1 MIDALQQ
8 GHTSD
13 SITLEVNRIDGAM
26 ETIRISRIDL
36 EAPWRWLSAGWSD
49 LMAVPQVGL
58 VYGAVFAL
66 ISVGLWWGLSSM
78 GWQSA
83 MLALAGGFLLIG
95 PILAVGLYEVSR
107 QRALGFHPKFS
118 DVVFVGTRSLD
129 QLALLGLGLVLLFM
143 IWVELAFL
151 LFMMFFGDR
160 PFPPLDEFIPRLLLT
175 WGGVMLLTVGTIVGA
190 CLAAIVFS
198 FSVIS
203 APMLISRPVG
213 VSSAVFASLNAILL
227 NLKPMALWALL
238 IAGFMA
244 IGIATLCIGLIVL
257 FPLIG
262 HASWHAYKETVDV
275 LDEAA
280 EPS

>member
-1 MIDALQQ
+1 MIDALQH
-8 GHTSD
+8 GHAGD
-13 SITLEVNRIDGAM
+13 SITLEVNRVDGAM
-26 ETIRISRIDL
+26 ETIRISRVDL

-58 VYGAVFAL
+58 LYGAVFAVV
-66 ISVGLWWGLSSM
+66 SVGLWWGLSSM

-83 MLALAGGFLLIG
+83 MLALAGGFMLIG

-107 QRALGFHPKFS
+107 QRALGIQPTLG
-118 DVVFVGTRSLD
+118 DVVFAGARSLD
-129 QLALLGLGLVLLFM
+129 QLALLGLGLVLLYM

-160 PFPPLDEFIPRLLLT
+160 PFPPLDEFIPRLLFS
-175 WGGVMLLTVGTIVGA
+175 WSGVTLLVVGTIVGA
-190 CLAAIVFS
+190 CIAAIVFS

-213 VSSAVFASLNAILL
+213 VSSAVFSSLNVILL

-238 IAGFMA
+238 IAGFMTV
-244 IGIATLCIGLIVL
+244 GIATLCIGLIVL

-275 LDEAA
+275 VDEVAQ
-280 EPS
+280 S